1 MATRIQAAV
10 TKTKSGMTTQVRGLP
25 CLSKSGHGKPRLSY
39 NGHMPK
45 PLSFHIGKALPA
57 GNHLTMARRSGKRRT
72 KPTPYSTMATNSAA
86 LGRVSNNIRRKIMEA
101 PKYKTAT
108 TGNTARSREW
118 DGGNVALPAMP
129 KPLSLHRGKFL
140 SIRDLGA
147 ALP

>member
-1 MATRIQAAV
+1 
-10 TKTKSGMTTQVRGLP
+10 
-25 CLSKSGHGKPRLSY
+25 
-39 NGHMPK
+39 
-45 PLSFHIGKALPA
+45 
-57 GNHLTMARRSGKRRT
+57 
-72 KPTPYSTMATNSAA
+72 
-86 LGRVSNNIRRKIMEA
+86 MEA

>member
-1 MATRIQAAV
+1 
-10 TKTKSGMTTQVRGLP
+10 
-25 CLSKSGHGKPRLSY
+25 
-39 NGHMPK
+39 MPK

-57 GNHLTMARRSGKRRT
+57 GNHLTMARRSRKRRT
-72 KPTPYSTMATNSAA
+72 KPTPYSTMATNSAS
-86 LGRVSNNIRRKIMEA
+86 LGRMSNNIRRKIMEA

-118 DGGNVALPAMP
+118 DGGNAALPAMP